1 MITTGRLASKVKSMG
16 SDSMG
21 RWCYHLLEGKASVDL
36 LVVSIYQS
44 CAQHGKDD
52 GMTFHTQQRLMLS
65 QMDRPTFDPR
75 PNFFIDLKHFLHQ
88 HVNTAS
94 TPTIPIILG
103 DWNEECTGTSTSQK
117 LCDSFGLVDLWKFCN
132 PALQSFKTYHRGH
145 RRIDFA
151 LTTLPLASLA
161 INMVYKPF
169 FYRTSGDHRGFY
181 IDFDFSTLFSPIP
194 QIFGSS
200 SRGFTSKDRKAVTT
214 Y

>member
-1 MITTGRLASKVKSMG
+1 MDIQCFSETNLDTQQRAVRETLKTSVQQADSKAKSTWCSSQIPATTYFKPGGTAMITTGRLASKVKSMG

-44 CAQHGKDD
+44 CTQHGTDD

-132 PALQSFKTYHRGH
+132 P
-145 RRIDFA
+145 
-151 LTTLPLASLA
+151 SL
-161 INMVYKPF
+161 
-169 FYRTSGDHRGFY
+169 
-181 IDFDFSTLFSPIP
+181 
-194 QIFGSS
+194 
-200 SRGFTSKDRKAVTT
+200 
-214 Y
+214 